1 MYHGHVAMS
10 SDTDATVARHGVSL
24 ERLTAMSKTIEGVW
38 KNDIEL
44 GDRVV
49 IETRNSTYVLQAL
62 GDSRFIANG
71 GWFDR
76 KEHDCR
82 EVRVI
87 GCNWG
92 GSCVDVRLVAAPG
105 LRLEFSNGVV
115 TSPVRRVA
123 VFRDDE
129 SVTN

>member
-1 MYHGHVAMS
+1 MYTNYVATS
-10 SDTDATVARHGVSL
+10 PNTDATVVRRGVSL
-24 ERLTAMSKTIEGVW
+24 DRLTAMSKTIEGVW

-62 GDSRFIANG
+62 GDSVFVAQG

-76 KEHDCR
+76 KERDCR
-82 EVRVI
+82 EVRII

-115 TSPVRRVA
+115 TSPVKRVA
-123 VFRDDE
+123 VFREDE

>member
-1 MYHGHVAMS
+1 VATS
-10 SDTDATVARHGVSL
+10 PNTDATVVRRGVSL

-62 GDSRFIANG
+62 GDSLFVAHG

-76 KEHDCR
+76 KERHTR
-82 EVRVI
+82 EVRIV

-115 TSPVRRVA
+115 TSPVQRVA

-129 SVTN
+129 TLTN